1 VSISGNSLSIADD
14 YKAWLQSAGV
24 MKFALD
30 LVEGAGLGDEVEK
43 LRPIARAVVAEWEA
57 CAIAAGVDEDTRT
70 NDLTT
75 ASTNAARDLGDKP
88 EELAAALSAS
98 ARAVGMIL
106 TVQG

>member
-1 VSISGNSLSIADD
+1 LSAADD
-14 YKAWLQSAGV
+14 YQAWTQSAGV

-30 LVEGAGLGDEVEK
+30 LVEGAGLAEEVAK
-43 LRPIARAVVAEWEA
+43 LRPIARAVVLEWEA
-57 CAIAAGVDEDTRT
+57 CAIAAGVDEDTRA

-88 EELAAALSAS
+88 DQLAAALSAS

-106 TVQG
+106 TVRD

>member
-1 VSISGNSLSIADD
+1 MSAADD
-14 YKAWLQSAGV
+14 YQAWTQSAGV

-30 LVEGAGLGDEVEK
+30 LVEGAGLAEEVAK
-43 LRPIARAVVAEWEA
+43 LRPIARAVVLEWEA
-57 CAIAAGVDEDTRT
+57 CAIAAGVDEDTRA

-88 EELAAALSAS
+88 DQLAAALSAS

-106 TVQG
+106 TVRD

>member
-1 VSISGNSLSIADD
+1 MSAADD
-14 YKAWLQSAGV
+14 YQAWTQSAGV

-30 LVEGAGLGDEVEK
+30 LVEGAGLTDEVAK
-43 LRPIARAVVAEWEA
+43 LRPIAHAVVAEWEA
-57 CAIAAGVDEDTRT
+57 CAIAAGVDEDTRA

-88 EELAAALSAS
+88 DQLAAALSAS

-106 TVQG
+106 TVRD

>member
-1 VSISGNSLSIADD
+1 MSAADD
-14 YKAWLQSAGV
+14 YQAWTQSAGV

-30 LVEGAGLGDEVEK
+30 LVEGAGLAEEVAK
-43 LRPIARAVVAEWEA
+43 LRPIARAVVLEWEA

-88 EELAAALSAS
+88 DQLAAALSAS

-106 TVQG
+106 TVRD